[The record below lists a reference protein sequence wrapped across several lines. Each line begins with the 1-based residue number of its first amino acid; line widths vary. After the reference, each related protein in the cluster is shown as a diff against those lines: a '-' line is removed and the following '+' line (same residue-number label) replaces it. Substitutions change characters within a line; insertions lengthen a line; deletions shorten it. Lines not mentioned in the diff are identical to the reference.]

1 MNSVSR
7 SPLTGKDYELPSE
20 GHREKEYIEDFLCK
34 HQGKPV
40 VLVQGLGFV
49 GGVMSL
55 VCANSVE
62 SDYAVIG
69 IDLPNEDSF
78 WKIGSFREGVL
89 PLSSTDPKVA
99 RFFENAK
106 KKGNH
111 LATFDSF
118 AYSVADVVIVDINL
132 DVEKSS
138 DENGSLISYEV
149 SLEAFKRAILTISEL
164 CKPDILIIIETTVPP
179 GTTNHWWFQ

>member
-1 MNSVSR
+1 
-7 SPLTGKDYELPSE
+7 
-20 GHREKEYIEDFLCK
+20 
-34 HQGKPV
+34 
-40 VLVQGLGFV
+40 
-49 GGVMSL
+49 MSL

-179 GTTNHWWFQ
+179 GTTKSLVVPIIRDGLANRNLPNDQFMVGHSYERVMPGPNYIDSIQNFLRIQQKLFLELL